1 MSSQNSTGTKLKK
14 GQSNAQREW
23 EKKREIYHWV
33 IMEPQYESLKVHIMN
48 YVERRDTLHAS
59 ATYLELI
66 LKDIQRKFVNESNLA
81 TLSFKVLMEYMYKP
95 ISEKKERLPGRL
107 EFFKNQNE
115 HPEYYGRDCINLAF
129 LNQSKTLYL
138 IQAEMVTLL
147 QKAKETLEVIYVGGS
162 MYTPTAEIPS
172 IYKVKRTEGENWIYF
187 CKVVDK
193 LSHGEHGSDKKLAQL
208 LHDFKLLGK

>member
-14 GQSNAQREW
+14 GQTNTQREW

-33 IMEPQYESLKVHIMN
+33 GMEVQYESLRVDIMN
-48 YVERRDTLHAS
+48 YAKRRDTLHDA

-81 TLSFKVLMEYMYKP
+81 TLSFKVLMEYMCKP

-107 EFFKNQNE
+107 EFFKNENE
-115 HPEYYGRDCINLAF
+115 YPEYYGRDCINLAF
-129 LNQSKTLYL
+129 LNRSKTLYL

-147 QKAKETLEVIYVGGS
+147 QNAKKTLEVIYVDRPIS
-162 MYTPTAEIPS
+162 
-172 IYKVKRTEGENWIYF
+172 
-187 CKVVDK
+187 
-193 LSHGEHGSDKKLAQL
+193 
-208 LHDFKLLGK
+208 